1 MTDIA
6 VQDVSLLDYL
16 MDANC
21 SPSGWQNLLDKFHDH
36 FNLRHV
42 NLYMMDSKFNVLF
55 QEWSGIQ
62 PSIEAI
68 DEYLTKYLPI
78 DKVHHTML
86 MSPECKWIT
95 GNFEPYQTMLKESP
109 AFEGWARRHNF
120 PYTTGCVLHRSEQ
133 GQVQL
138 MFQRGEEHGPFTQE
152 EEDRF
157 TDISALVA
165 KAIVLRLKLANQS
178 KNDLRLK
185 SVLNK
190 LRLPVSA
197 VNEFGEVVAHN
208 NAMVSFLQTQ
218 SDLVLDNDQL
228 KLMDEKSDSSVK
240 HLITQRV
247 SRGKG
252 IASPF
257 DDHPDTI
264 KISGK
269 NKDFVVG
276 ACELHEASD
285 DDEQFSGAL
294 MYVVS
299 PEFLTP
305 VNKDQLKS
313 LFALTEAE
321 SHVCSLFAQNKPL
334 KEIAVLEG
342 KSVNT
347 VREQLQNSYVKTNTK
362 NQLELINLLASLPVT
377 N

>member
-1 MTDIA
+1 MADIA

-21 SPSGWQNLLDKFHDH
+21 SPSGWQNLLDKFLEH

-42 NLYMMDSKFNVLF
+42 NFYMMDSKFNVLF

-78 DKVHHTML
+78 DKVHHIML

-120 PYTTGCVLHRSEQ
+120 PYTTGCVLYRSEQ

-152 EEDRF
+152 EENRF
-157 TDISALVA
+157 TDISILVS
-165 KAIVLRLKLANQS
+165 KAVELRLKLSSQS
-178 KNDLRLK
+178 KNDVRLK

-190 LRLPVSA
+190 FRLPVSA

-208 NAMVSFLQTQ
+208 SAMLSFLQSQ
-218 SDLVLDNDQL
+218 SDLVLENDQI
-228 KLMDEKSDSSVK
+228 KLMDDKSNSSVK

-247 SRGKG
+247 SSAKG
-252 IASPF
+252 IVSPF
-257 DDHPDTI
+257 DDHSEII

-269 NKDFVVG
+269 SSNFFVG
-276 ACELHEASD
+276 ACELHETSK

-294 MYVVS
+294 LYVVAPDLLS
-299 PEFLTP
+299 P
-305 VNKDQLKS
+305 VDKNQLKTVFS
-313 LFALTEAE
+313 LTEAE
-321 SHVCSLFAQNKPL
+321 AQVCSLFAQNKPL
-334 KEIAVLEG
+334 KEIAALEN

-347 VREQLQNSYVKTNTK
+347 VREQLQNSYAKTNTK
-362 NQLELINLLASLPVT
+362 NQLELINLLSSLPVVS
-377 N
+377 